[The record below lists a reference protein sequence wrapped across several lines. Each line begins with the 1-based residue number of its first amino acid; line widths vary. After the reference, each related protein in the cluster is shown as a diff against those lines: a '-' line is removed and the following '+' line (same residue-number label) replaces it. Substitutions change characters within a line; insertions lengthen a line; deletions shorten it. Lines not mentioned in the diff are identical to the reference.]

1 MNLRSK
7 YFLLAPLLFF
17 SSFLNLGFTKGSDFA
32 ILLCGRQDAI
42 SESYLK
48 DSDKNKFTKNKE
60 IIEELT
66 WIINKKTGK
75 LYVYDFSSNKFSP
88 LTNEYDYTSYD
99 GIDYKVSA
107 DSEINSDIVKIKYVT
122 VGEER
127 EEVLYFVDLKKNTQT
142 VISPS
147 GGNSKP
153 SNCRR
158 YKMDEINKMRTPI
171 AKNSG
176 FSYPAWTNYNVEQ
189 TCRLLR
195 PGFSV
200 FNTSLEKVPIMLRSN
215 QNPYY
220 DLNAASEFRQWSDP
234 SITDEANAYMVTM
247 NIIKGIFKKCPNK
260 IAKEEIKIIEGAIKE
275 YELGN

>member
-1 MNLRSK
+1 MNLRIK
-7 YFLLAPLLFF
+7 NFLIAPILIFI
-17 SSFLNLGFTKGSDFA
+17 SFLNLGFSKESDFA
-32 ILLCGRQDAI
+32 ILYCGDQDI
-42 SESYLK
+42 LESYLK
-48 DSDKNKFTKNKE
+48 DSDKNKIIKDKE
-60 IIEELT
+60 IIEQFT

-88 LTNEYDYTSYD
+88 LTNEYDHSYD

-107 DSEINSDIVKIKYVT
+107 DSEINGDIVKIKYVT
-122 VGEER
+122 VGKERVEE
-127 EEVLYFVDLKKNTQT
+127 LYFVDLKKNTQT
-142 VISPS
+142 VISPL

-158 YKMDEINKMRTPI
+158 YKMDEINEMRTPI
-171 AKNSG
+171 AKYSDL
-176 FSYPAWTNYNVEQ
+176 SYPAWTNYNVEQ

-195 PGFSV
+195 PGSSV
-200 FNTSLEKVPIMLRSN
+200 FNTSLEKVPLMLYSN

-234 SITDEANAYMVTM
+234 SITDEANAYIVTM
-247 NIIKGIFKKCPNK
+247 NIIKGIYKKSPNK

-275 YELGN
+275 FDLEN

>member
-7 YFLLAPLLFF
+7 NFLLAPLLLFT
-17 SSFLNLGFTKGSDFA
+17 SFLNLGFTKESDFA
-32 ILLCGRQDAI
+32 ILLCGRQDTI

-48 DSDKNKFTKNKE
+48 DSNKNKILKNKE
-60 IIEELT
+60 IIETLT

-88 LTNEYDYTSYD
+88 LTNQYDYTYD

-107 DSEINSDIVKIKYVT
+107 DSEIDGNIVKIKYVT
-122 VGEER
+122 IGNER
-127 EEVLYFVDLKKNTQT
+127 QDELYVIDLKKNTET
-142 VISPS
+142 IKSPL
-147 GGNSKP
+147 GGINKP
-153 SNCRR
+153 RNCRR
-158 YKMDEINKMRTPI
+158 YKMNEINEMRTPI
-171 AKNSG
+171 AKYSDL
-176 FSYPAWTNYNVEQ
+176 SYPAWTNYNVEQ

-195 PGFSV
+195 PGSSV
-200 FNTSLEKVPIMLRSN
+200 FNTSLEKVPLMLYSN

-234 SITDEANAYMVTM
+234 SITDEANAYIVTM
-247 NIIKGIFKKCPNK
+247 NIIKGIYKKCPNK

-275 YELGN
+275 FELGN